1 MSTVATETHELIP
14 ELCRH
19 FSQLTGWRMNFT
31 PLDRAAEEIQ
41 AELEGRPECCWLAAL
56 DDGSR
61 PAGFLHLESP
71 EEDGAATDFA
81 DAASFARTLARLLA
95 RLTRADSQ
103 LKLRNKDVSLLL
115 NLGLAVPAQDDLAFA
130 LTQLLKAA
138 VHLTAARSAA
148 FFLLEPSTECL
159 RLRALYRLER
169 NEVPQPS
176 RNLHTG
182 LADLNALV
190 EEPVILR
197 VEASGSHVLLPRGV
211 RTAVCAAVQSETV
224 PFGTLWVYDR
234 RSRDFSQ
241 RDVHVL
247 QSIAAQVAAVL
258 ERSALFRASDQQAR
272 ITRDLK
278 AASET
283 QPNSTLCEL
292 PEDPRY
298 ELAARCTSC
307 YELGGDLCE
316 VIALSPDRTTLAVGD
331 ASGNSIPAA
340 LIMSAVRGALRTH
353 PADAGE
359 LTGLMS
365 RLNGAL
371 CGLTRAHQFMSL
383 CCGVFDAAKRS
394 FTYSN
399 AGHPA
404 PLLVRNGEVQTLDS
418 HGLLLGVVPEV
429 NYQRSV
435 LEVRSGDILV
445 LYSDGITEARL
456 STHEMFRW
464 EGISSTVL
472 ELKHGSAGDLLES
485 IWNRVDEHTDATA
498 GADDRTL
505 LVLKVA

>member
-1 MSTVATETHELIP
+1 MTTVATASHDLIP

-19 FSQLTGWRMNFT
+19 FSQLTGWRMRFT
-31 PLDRAAEEIQ
+31 PLDRAIEEIQ
-41 AELEGRPECCWLAAL
+41 AELESRPECCWMAAL

-71 EEDGAATDFA
+71 EEEGAAANFV
-81 DAASFARTLARLLA
+81 DATNFARTLARLLA

-103 LKLRNKDVSLLL
+103 LNLRNSDVSLLL

-138 VHLTAARSAA
+138 VHLTGARSAA

-159 RLRALYRLER
+159 RLRALYQLER
-169 NEVPQPS
+169 DEVPQPS
-176 RNLHTG
+176 RNLRAG
-182 LADLNALV
+182 LADLNALA

-197 VEASGSHVLLPRGV
+197 IEASGSHALVPRGM

-258 ERSALFRASDQQAR
+258 ERSALLRASDQQAR

-283 QPNSTLCEL
+283 QPDSTLCEL
-292 PEDPRY
+292 PEDSRY

-340 LIMSAVRGALRTH
+340 MIMSAVRGALRTH
-353 PADAGE
+353 PADSDE
-359 LTGLMS
+359 LTALMS
-365 RLNGAL
+365 RLNAAL

-383 CCGVFDAAKRS
+383 CCGVFDAAMRS

-404 PLLVRNGEVQTLDS
+404 PLLVRDGKVHSLDS

-429 NYQRSV
+429 NYQRSM
-435 LEVRSGDILV
+435 LQLSAGDVLV
-445 LYSDGITEARL
+445 LYSDGITEARS
-456 STHEMFRW
+456 STHEMFRC

-472 ELKHGSAGDLLES
+472 NLKHGSASEMLET
-485 IWNRVDEHTDATA
+485 IWNRVDEHADGSI

>member
-1 MSTVATETHELIP
+1 MTTVATENHDLIP

-19 FSQLTGWRMNFT
+19 FSQLTGWRMHFT
-31 PLDRAAEEIQ
+31 PLDRAVEEIQ
-41 AELEGRPECCWLAAL
+41 AELESRPECCWLAAL

-61 PAGFLHLESP
+61 PAGFLHLEP
-71 EEDGAATDFA
+71 PDETGRTTDFA
-81 DAASFARTLARLLA
+81 DAANFARTLARLLA

-103 LKLRNKDVSLLL
+103 LNLRNKDVSLLL

-159 RLRALYRLER
+159 RLRALYQIER
-169 NEVPQPS
+169 DDVPQSS
-176 RNLHTG
+176 RNLRTG
-182 LADLNALV
+182 LVDLNALV
-190 EEPVILR
+190 EDPVILR
-197 VEASGSHVLLPRGV
+197 ADKSAEHALMPRGV
-211 RTAVCAAVQSETV
+211 RTAVCTAVQSETV

-234 RSRDFSQ
+234 RIREFSQ
-241 RDVHVL
+241 RDVHIL

-258 ERSALFRASDQQAR
+258 ERSALLRASDQQAR

-278 AASET
+278 AASDT
-283 QPNSTLCEL
+283 QPESTLCEL

-298 ELAARCTSC
+298 DLAARCTSC

-316 VIALSPDRTTLAVGD
+316 VISLSSDRTALAVGD

-353 PADAGE
+353 PADRDA
-359 LTGLMS
+359 LTGLVS

-383 CCGVFDAAKRS
+383 CYGIFDAAERN

-404 PLLVRNGEVQTLDS
+404 PLLVRDGEVQTLES

-429 NYQRSV
+429 NYRRSI
-435 LEVRSGDILV
+435 LELRPGDTLV
-445 LYSDGITEARL
+445 LYSDGITEARS
-456 STHEMFRW
+456 STHELFRS

-472 ELKHGSAGDLLES
+472 DLKHRSAKEILET
-485 IWNRVDEHTDATA
+485 IWNRVDEHADGSS